1 MLIIS
6 LKTDNRHLTSH
17 VKTNV
22 GYGPKAD
29 MVDNH
34 QTLHPPVKPEGILNL
49 ETLLGLDGR
58 FKKAVIDGL
67 YSNFFAAVVTM

>member
-1 MLIIS
+1 MHEWL
-6 LKTDNRHLTSH
+6 LTESRTAAWST
-17 VKTNV
+17 KAN
-22 GYGPKAD
+22 GSFGPKAD